1 MIASAVGSYPRI
13 GEGAEAQQL
22 RRAIQRFQAGGLTR
36 AELRAVEDRVTAE
49 VLGEQAA
56 AGVDWV
62 TDGLV
67 RWEDGQTYFT
77 DRLHGFRRG
86 QLLRYFDTNTYY
98 RQPVAVGPVRWQG
111 PIAIADFLFAAA
123 HSARPVR
130 PVVTGPYTLARLCAD
145 EHYHDLA
152 ALALDLARALNPE
165 LRGLEA
171 AGASQLQVDEPAL
184 TWYPQDE
191 PLARRLLATLV
202 EGVAAPVWVALTLGP
217 VTPLLDAVAEW
228 PVAGVWLDCVT
239 EPGTLERLAAR
250 PPAGPLRLG
259 LGVVDARNTRLEE
272 PAAVAAALARVA
284 ERAGPERV
292 AATTSAGLEFLPR
305 RRAFEKL
312 ERLAQAARLAGA
324 AIAGKGA

>member
-1 MIASAVGSYPRI
+1 MIASALGSYPRI
-13 GEGAEAQQL
+13 GEGAEAQRL
-22 RRAIQRFQAGGLTR
+22 RRAIQKFQAGGLTR
-36 AELRAVEDRVTAE
+36 DELRAVEDGVTAE

-67 RWEDGQTYFT
+67 RWEDGQTHFT

-111 PIAIADFLFAAA
+111 PIAIEDFRFAAA
-123 HSARPVR
+123 HSTQPVR

-145 EHYHDLA
+145 EHYHDLEA
-152 ALALDLARALNPE
+152 FALDLARALNTE

-171 AGASQLQVDEPAL
+171 AGATMLQVDEPAL
-184 TWYPQDE
+184 TWHPEDE
-191 PLARRLLATLV
+191 PLARRLLAQLV
-202 EGVAAPVWVALTLGP
+202 GGVTVPVWVALYLGP
-217 VTPLLDAVAEW
+217 VTPLLDRVAEW

-239 EPGTLERLAAR
+239 EPAAVARLAAR
-250 PPAGPLRLG
+250 PPAEPLRLG

-272 PAAVAAALARVA
+272 AAALSATLARVA
-284 ERAGPERV
+284 ERAGADRV

-305 RRAFEKL
+305 QRAREKL
-312 ERLAQAARLAGA
+312 ARLAEAARLAGA
-324 AIAGKGA
+324 AVSGKGA